1 MEAVPAH
8 VALDDLQRPWP
19 RRPRP
24 HAAGLDEVL
33 QLERE
38 GGAETV
44 REEEEDKLPC
54 LLSERL
60 TLRW

>member
-38 GGAETV
+38 EGAETV
-44 REEEEDKLPC
+44 REERRGGRGRQAAA
-54 LLSERL
+54 SAI
-60 TLRW
+60 